1 MYTSPLEIV
10 NLPFNMSA
18 ALAKDLAIFI
28 TGRKRETNLV
38 RYLTL
43 ALHHVSWTIG
53 REARLADYEA
63 KLAGLKP
70 ASNFQLLGALSLPTT
85 FTLQGK
91 ACGIPDSEVKKA
103 FDAAKRLQEVLLNK
117 NANALELHDQAL
129 TCLGQSLA
137 AVHETQLALSD
148 RIRKAVL
155 EKHPKK
161 FKQISNLCPEVL
173 APDGGHSNESG
184 ALGSPALRVM
194 YPNPG
199 RSSFANPEEAL
210 QFILKQL
217 SSNGLTGLKARTAPR
232 AEEEEEEEEEEENRG
247 GLEPGGPQLTLF
259 DPQESLAQLHR
270 MPAMGPGEGNA
281 QQRRV
286 LENMGHD
293 TGLRALTEV
302 PLEDPMDGLEK
313 RFPHFKAV
321 TDFIR
326 GSLALAACGEE
337 GRQARIPPL
346 LLRGE
351 PGTGKTYFA
360 QELARVLGTHFVER
374 DLSVTSEAF
383 VLSGMD
389 ASWKNSKPGVVFE
402 ALVNGKT
409 ANPLICL
416 NEIDKVKVGAANN
429 SPIAAL
435 YALLEPTS
443 AERFSDE
450 YVPVSLDASRVLWVL
465 TANDG
470 PVPEPI
476 LSRLE
481 IFDISRP
488 TFEQCQAIG
497 QSVWTSICKR
507 LLPKGHGF
515 SSELSDPVVREL
527 GAMSPRV
534 MRKALTH
541 AASHAVQAHRKELWA
556 ADLVSANSR
565 YAAETPKRSIGFCA
579 QM

>member
-18 ALAKDLAIFI
+18 ALAKDLAIFL
-28 TGRKRETNLV
+28 TGRKRETDLV

-129 TCLGQSLA
+129 TCLGRALS
-137 AVHETQLALSD
+137 AVHEMQLALSD

-173 APDGGHSNESG
+173 AQEGGHNNESS
-184 ALGSPALRVM
+184 ANSSPAMRVM
-194 YPNPG
+194 YLNPG

-210 QFILKQL
+210 QFIFKQL
-217 SSNGLTGLKARTAPR
+217 SSNGLAGINAPPAPR
-232 AEEEEEEEEEEENRG
+232 AEEGEEENRG
-247 GLEPGGPQLTLF
+247 GLEPEGPHLTLF
-259 DPQESLAQLHR
+259 DPQEALAQLHR
-270 MPAMGPGEGNA
+270 MPALGPGEGNA

-286 LENMGHD
+286 LENMSCN

-302 PLEDPMDGLEK
+302 PLEDPMVELEK

-389 ASWKNSKPGVVFE
+389 SSWKNSKPGVVFE
-402 ALVNGKT
+402 ALVYGKT

-429 SPIAAL
+429 SPVAAL

-481 IFDISRP
+481 TFDISKP

-507 LLPKGHGF
+507 QLPKGHGF
-515 SSELSDPVVREL
+515 SLELDSDTLREL
-527 GAMSPRV
+527 GSLSPRL
-534 MRKALTH
+534 MRKALTA
-541 AASHAVQAHRKELWA
+541 AASHAVQCGRKILIA
-556 ADLVSANSR
+556 ADLKEVGSR
-565 YAAETPKRSIGFCA
+565 YAGEAPKRSIGFCA
-579 QM
+579 EM

>member
-28 TGRKRETNLV
+28 TGRKRETDLV

-129 TCLGQSLA
+129 TCLDRALS

-161 FKQISNLCPEVL
+161 FKQISSLCPEVL
-173 APDGGHSNESG
+173 AQEGGHNNESS
-184 ALGSPALRVM
+184 ANSSPAMRVM
-194 YPNPG
+194 YLNPG

-210 QFILKQL
+210 QFIFKQL
-217 SSNGLTGLKARTAPR
+217 GAASQEGSSAQPTGLKAGPSAEPLDSDGPR
-232 AEEEEEEEEEEENRG
+232 
-247 GLEPGGPQLTLF
+247 LVLF
-259 DPQESLAQLHR
+259 DPKEALEQLQR
-270 MPAMGPGEGNA
+270 MPALGPGEGNA

-286 LENMGHD
+286 LENMGCD

-302 PLEDPMDGLEK
+302 SLEDPMDELEK

-321 TDFIR
+321 TEFIR

-389 ASWKNSKPGVVFE
+389 SSWKNSKPGVVFE
-402 ALVNGKT
+402 ALVHGKT
-409 ANPLICL
+409 ANPMICL

-470 PVPEPI
+470 PIPEPI

-481 IFDISRP
+481 TFDISKP
-488 TFEQCQAIG
+488 TFEHCQAIG

-507 LLPKGHGF
+507 QLPKGHGF
-515 SSELSDPVVREL
+515 SVELDSDTLREL
-527 GAMSPRV
+527 GSLSPRL
-534 MRKALTH
+534 MRKALTA
-541 AASHAVQAHRKELWA
+541 AASHAVQCGRKILIA
-556 ADLVSANSR
+556 ADLKEVGSR
-565 YAAETPKRSIGFCA
+565 YAGEAPKRSIGFCA
-579 QM
+579 EM